1 MNRRQLWLRWLPVG
15 VIVAVVAAYFVLGF
29 NHYLT
34 VDALRAHESRLRLFA
49 ADHAVL
55 APLIFI
61 AVYTAV
67 VALSL
72 PGAALM
78 TIAGGFIFRLW
89 PGTLF
94 NIIGATLGAVILFV
108 LARFVVSDAVRTR
121 AGPFLA
127 RMAAGFERNAFSY
140 LLFLRLV
147 PLFPFWAVNLAAALL
162 GVALR
167 PFALAT
173 LVGIIPGSLAYTSIG
188 DGLGLAVGADSG
200 RVTPTTVGLR
210 VGFALLAF
218 LPLAIQWLRRR
229 RSR

>member
-1 MNRRQLWLRWLPVG
+1 MNRRQAWLRWLPVG
-15 VIVAVVAAYFVLGF
+15 IILGVVVAYFAFGL

-34 VDALRAHESRLRLFA
+34 VDALRANEHRLHLFA

-55 APLIFI
+55 APLLFI
-61 AVYTAV
+61 AIYTAV

-72 PGAALM
+72 PGAAIM

-89 PGTLF
+89 LGALF
-94 NIIGATLGAVILFV
+94 SIIGATLGAVILFV
-108 LARFVVSDAVRTR
+108 LARFVVSDTVRTR
-121 AGPFLA
+121 AGPFIA

-167 PFALAT
+167 PFATAT
-173 LVGIIPGSLAYTSIG
+173 LLGIIPGSLAYASIG

-210 VGFALLAF
+210 IAFALLAL
-218 LPLAIQWLRRR
+218 LPIAIQWLRRR